1 MCKCVSV
8 CVCCGMWR
16 EHKCKQEK
24 KTRKD
29 CRAYA
34 ALGARRPFL
43 HGLVAK
49 ILAIVCVLYMQDRTF
64 TTVDSV

>member
-1 MCKCVSV
+1 VFVFVVVCGESTNVSK
-8 CVCCGMWR
+8 R
-16 EHKCKQEK
+16 KKHEK
-24 KTRKD
+24 TVE
-29 CRAYA
+29 
-34 ALGARRPFL
+34 LMLPWVQGNLSL